1 MLRLPAATQE
11 EARHNSSDRTDSSDV
26 QEFHQR
32 RLSRTPAAG
41 QLDGP
46 NRQSRCDHK
55 IIVLAD
61 AIVDVVAPGRH
72 PDLEDGELAHERLAN
87 GIRRA
92 ILSRLDSR
100 TRTNSRFGICQ
111 VSPSNVL
118 ASACGTQLIHCS
130 FLAPLL
136 GALNASSTSR
146 RARYSADS
154 SISGT
159 VTLWSILSEISP

>member
-1 MLRLPAATQE
+1 MLRPPAATQE

-32 RLSRTPAAG
+32 PLSRTPAAG

-46 NRQSRCDHK
+46 NRQSRYDHK

-72 PDLEDGELAHERLAN
+72 PDLEGGELAHERLAN

-100 TRTNSRFGICQ
+100 TNSRFGICQ

-118 ASACGTQLIHCS
+118 ASACGTQFIHCS
-130 FLAPLL
+130 FLAPFL
-136 GALNASSTSR
+136 GVLNASSTSR
-146 RARYSADS
+146 RARSSADS

-159 VTLWSILSEISP
+159 VTVWSILSEISP